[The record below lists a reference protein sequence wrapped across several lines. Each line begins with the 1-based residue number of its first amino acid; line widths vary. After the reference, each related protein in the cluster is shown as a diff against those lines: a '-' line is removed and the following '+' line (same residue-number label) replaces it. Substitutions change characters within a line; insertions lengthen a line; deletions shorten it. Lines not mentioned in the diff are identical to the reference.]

1 MTFLIKKA
9 YGPLVILLCALS
21 NSYAHG
27 RAVFNEGDRV
37 GYREPKVS
45 RGEGYECDF
54 SNEPKV
60 VDWMSAQEA
69 YTAGE
74 DAVKFAI
81 KYCISLG
88 QGNFF
93 QDLKEMLVKGYA
105 LKNTIERI
113 RGFGSFTNLTPA
125 FVKGFTNQLEKENV
139 HEFVK
144 QARFTEWQ
152 KKIVIDSWE
161 FALKDLR
168 VLTAL
173 DPRDWRKYSQDHAL
187 DYAAFFANI
196 LAAVSNE
203 LRGSQN

>member
-1 MTFLIKKA
+1 MTFSIKRA
-9 YGPLVILLCALS
+9 YGPLMVLLCALS
-21 NSYAHG
+21 SSYANG
-27 RAVFNEGDRV
+27 KAVFNDKVQVRQGEGDDYTLSMFPGNRNWPV
-37 GYREPKVS
+37 
-45 RGEGYECDF
+45 
-54 SNEPKV
+54 V
-60 VDWMSAQEA
+60 VDSMTAEEA
-69 YTAGE
+69 FKTGE
-74 DAVKFAI
+74 DAVKFAV

-88 QGNFF
+88 QGSFF
-93 QDLKEMLVKGYA
+93 QDLKSMLVEGHA
-105 LKNTIERI
+105 LKNTIVRI
-113 RGFGSFTNLTPA
+113 RSFGFTNLTPA

-173 DPRDWRKYSQDHAL
+173 DPREWRKYSQDHAL

-203 LRGSQN
+203 LRSSQN

>member
-1 MTFLIKKA
+1 MTFSIKRA
-9 YGPLVILLCALS
+9 YGPLMVLLCALS
-21 NSYAHG
+21 RSYANG
-27 RAVFNEGDRV
+27 KAVFNDKVQVRQGEGDDYTLSMFPGNRNWPV
-37 GYREPKVS
+37 
-45 RGEGYECDF
+45 
-54 SNEPKV
+54 V
-60 VDWMSAQEA
+60 VDSMTAEEA
-69 YTAGE
+69 FKTGE
-74 DAVKFAI
+74 DAVKFAV

-88 QGNFF
+88 QGSFF
-93 QDLKEMLVKGYA
+93 QDLKSMLVEGHA
-105 LKNTIERI
+105 LKNTIVRI
-113 RGFGSFTNLTPA
+113 RSFGFTNLTPA

-173 DPRDWRKYSQDHAL
+173 DPREWRKYSQDHAL

-203 LRGSQN
+203 LRSSQN